1 MVLELVLVFPA
12 HLAILV
18 QFPIQSMELLSQLD
32 VQNPDHVS
40 IITRENRVII
50 SVRKDGADVTVG
62 FPLNEKVF
70 DTTPKLPLQQSVT
83 VLKTTKSSTKQMTA
97 AKRMAFAQRFN
108 AKLNPASAR
117 QIKDMLQD
125 KDLMKKFRSK
135 HQAYLQIAQAFNV
148 SIHTIRSIA
157 SGNAWKSV

>member
-1 MVLELVLVFPA
+1 
-12 HLAILV
+12 
-18 QFPIQSMELLSQLD
+18 MELLSQLD

-70 DTTPKLPLQQSVT
+70 DTTSRLPMQQSVT
-83 VLKTTKSSTKQMTA
+83 VLKTTGSSTKQMTP

-108 AKLNPASAR
+108 AKLNESSAR

-125 KDLMKKFRSK
+125 KNLMKKFRSR
-135 HQAYLQIAQAFNV
+135 HQAHLMIAQAFNV
-148 SIHTIRSIA
+148 SVHTIRAIDK
-157 SGNAWKSV
+157 GNAWKHV

>member
-1 MVLELVLVFPA
+1 
-12 HLAILV
+12 
-18 QFPIQSMELLSQLD
+18 MELLSQLD

-50 SVRKDGADVTVG
+50 SVRKDGSDVTLG

-70 DTTPKLPLQQSVT
+70 DTTPRLPMQQSVT
-83 VLKTTKSSTKQMTA
+83 VLKTTGSSTKQMTP
-97 AKRMAFAQRFN
+97 AKRMALAQRFN
-108 AKLNPASAR
+108 AKLNESSAR

-135 HQAYLQIAQAFNV
+135 HQAHLQIGQAFNV
-148 SIHTIRSIA
+148 SVHTIRAIA
-157 SGNAWKSV
+157 SGTAWKHV

>member
-1 MVLELVLVFPA
+1 
-12 HLAILV
+12 
-18 QFPIQSMELLSQLD
+18 MELLSQLD

-70 DTTPKLPLQQSVT
+70 DTTSRLPMQQSVT
-83 VLKTTKSSTKQMTA
+83 VLKTTGSSTKQTTP

-108 AKLNPASAR
+108 AKLNESSAR
-117 QIKDMLQD
+117 EIKDILQN
-125 KDLMKKFRSK
+125 KDAMGRFRSR
-135 HQAYLQIAQAFNV
+135 HQAHLRIAQSFNV
-148 SIHTIRSIA
+148 SVHTIRAIDK
-157 SGNAWKSV
+157 GNAWKHV